1 VSWGINV
8 RRLAAV
14 DMYGAHGR
22 LVRRRAILAEF
33 IVGAAGCLALGIITV
48 LHPGLYDR
56 LTGAWLIGA
65 GLNYAPLAAH
75 ALDLTRQGRLETELR
90 DVDVAAEAGYYS
102 RAQFWI
108 MLPLAM
114 VAADL
119 VRRASARSGARSS

>member
-1 VSWGINV
+1 MGGSAGELGHQRAAAGGRRHV
-8 RRLAAV
+8 RRPRQTGAAPRNP
-14 DMYGAHGR
+14 GGIHRG
-22 LVRRRAILAEF
+22 RRRLP
-33 IVGAAGCLALGIITV
+33 GAGHHHRPAPRTV
-48 LHPGLYDR
+48 RPAH
-56 LTGAWLIGA
+56 GAWLIGA

-119 VRRASARSGARSS
+119 V